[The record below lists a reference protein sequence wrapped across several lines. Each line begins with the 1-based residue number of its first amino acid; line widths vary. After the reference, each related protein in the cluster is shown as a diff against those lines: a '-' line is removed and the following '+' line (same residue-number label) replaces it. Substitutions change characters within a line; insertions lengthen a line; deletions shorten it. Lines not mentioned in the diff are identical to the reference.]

1 MEQSL
6 FVHTA
11 FETGLHD
18 QKFMFIYG
26 FQMSE
31 KTLQITVFLHV
42 IDYITRLYLLYN
54 KCMLNRHEYREKI
67 VFALYQHL
75 LLHKDLNECFDDNF
89 EDDDNEYLNIIKN
102 DLIEH
107 KVDYIY
113 EISQYL
119 KKWSFERLNL
129 VEQAILLE
137 TVSEIKTKVNDSA
150 VAIDEAITL
159 AKQYCDED
167 SYKFINGVLDNICK
181 NSQ

>member
-1 MEQSL
+1 MS
-6 FVHTA
+6 V
-11 FETGLHD
+11 
-18 QKFMFIYG
+18 YR

-31 KTLQITVFLHV
+31 KPFKIALLLHV
-42 IDYITRLYLLYN
+42 IDYITCSVLLYN
-54 KCMLNRHEYREKI
+54 RYMLNRHEYREKI

-75 LLHKDLNECFDDNF
+75 LLHKDLNECFADNF
-89 EDDDNEYLNIIKN
+89 EDDDNEYLNIVRN
-102 DLIEH
+102 DLLEH

-113 EISQYL
+113 EISKYL

-137 TVSEIKTKVNDSA
+137 TVSEIRTGVNDSA

>member
-1 MEQSL
+1 
-6 FVHTA
+6 
-11 FETGLHD
+11 
-18 QKFMFIYG
+18 
-26 FQMSE
+26 
-31 KTLQITVFLHV
+31 
-42 IDYITRLYLLYN
+42 
-54 KCMLNRHEYREKI
+54 MLNRHEYREKI

-75 LLHKDLNECFDDNF
+75 LLHKDLDECFTDNF
-89 EDDDNEYLNIIKN
+89 EQDDNEYLKTIKD
-102 DLIEH
+102 DLMIH

-119 KKWSFERLNL
+119 KKWSFDRLNL

-137 TVSEIKTKVNDSA
+137 TVSELKTRINDSA

-159 AKQYCDED
+159 AKEYCDED